1 MEDYTKI
8 PLVSSEITGIWNSYM
23 GENLLICKLKYYL
36 NRVEDSEARDLMK
49 STLELSNQRVK
60 VLTDLFNQEKIPIPQ
75 GFNDNDVDINAPRLF
90 TDAFY
95 LQYMGYAS
103 RVAMQNYTL
112 ILNNIARSD
121 VRDYFSKCIQEYVDL
136 YNMSAELRLSK
147 GIFIRAP
154 HVEVPKEVQ
163 YIKKESFML
172 DFFGEKRPLLTLEIT
187 HIFSIASASIIRG
200 AQLIGFAQVSK
211 DKKVSDYM
219 LRGNEMATKHNNAF
233 NSILADEGI
242 PIPSSSDL
250 YVTQSKIS
258 PFSDKLMLSK
268 VIIMC
273 AEKIESLG
281 SALAEIRRS
290 DLQAMCIKFTDDV
303 MKYTK
308 DGEDI
313 MIENGWSEQPPQA
326 IKHENLVEV

>member
-36 NRVEDSEARDLMK
+36 NRVEDTEARDLMK

>member
-1 MEDYTKI
+1 
-8 PLVSSEITGIWNSYM
+8 M
-23 GENLLICKLKYYL
+23 GESLLICKLKYYL
-36 NRVEDSEARDLMK
+36 NRVEDTETRDLMK
-49 STLELSNQRVK
+49 STLDLSNQRVK

-75 GFNDNDVDINAPRLF
+75 GFDDSDVNINAPRLF
-90 TDAFY
+90 TDALY

-136 YNMSAELRLSK
+136 YNGSAELRLSK

-163 YIKKESFML
+163 FIKEESFML
-172 DFFGEKRPLLTLEIT
+172 DWFGEKRPLLTSEIT

-200 AQLIGFAQVSK
+200 AKLIGFAQVSK

-219 LRGNEMATKHNNAF
+219 LRGKEMATKHNNAF
-233 NSILADEGI
+233 NSILATEGI

-250 YVTQSKIS
+250 YVTQSTIS

-268 VIIMC
+268 IIIMC
-273 AEKIESLG
+273 SEKIVSLG

-290 DLQAMCIKFTDDV
+290 DLKSMCIKFTDEV
-303 MKYTK
+303 MKYAK

-313 MIENGWSEQPPQA
+313 MIDNCWSEQPPQA